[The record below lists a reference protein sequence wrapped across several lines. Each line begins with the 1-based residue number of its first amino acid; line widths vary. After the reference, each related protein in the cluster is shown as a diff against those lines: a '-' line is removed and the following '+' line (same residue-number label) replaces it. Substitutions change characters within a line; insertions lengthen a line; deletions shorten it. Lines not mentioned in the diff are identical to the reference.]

1 MYGMVK
7 IYLKNIKL
15 FCKFIYM
22 KDYKKLYLK
31 YKTKYL
37 MAKDGN
43 RIHLDD
49 IMRETLEI
57 YQLVS
62 GYYDGEIYI
71 SGSMGLLALAYFIDK
86 NMIPKDYPLPG
97 DIDIVV
103 FVEGR
108 MREIKPKKIGEFSR
122 LQETITSSATF
133 NRSGTNYFNSFD
145 LIATNKNSEH
155 HIINHLGHEIR
166 ILSLNEIKAEYIE
179 NFDVSEK
186 QENDL
191 RKLDLIEKLEKYDL
205 AVEFT
210 GRASRLEPMTAMKRR
225 RRPDSESM
233 VDLATDRR
241 FDSSP
246 VTGDLSG
253 RNPLARNLFA
263 DSDSDGMA
271 EESRPVA
278 RSLFGDSPAPTQP
291 IARNLFGDSPTTTQP
306 VTRSLFN
313 AMESES
319 DSEEIS
325 VPTIVR
331 KKLNFGS

>member
-1 MYGMVK
+1 
-7 IYLKNIKL
+7 
-15 FCKFIYM
+15 M
-22 KDYKKLYLK
+22 KDYKKLYFK

-57 YQLVS
+57 YQLLS
-62 GYYDGEIYI
+62 EYYNEIYI

-86 NMIPKDYPLPG
+86 KIIPKDYPLPG

-108 MREIKPKKIGEFSR
+108 MPNIKPKKIGEFSR
-122 LQETITSSATF
+122 LQETIASSATF

-145 LIATNKNSEH
+145 LIATNKYSKH
-155 HIINHLGHEIR
+155 HVINHLGHEIK
-166 ILSLNEIKAEYIE
+166 ILELKEIKTEYME
-179 NFDVSEK
+179 NFDISEK

-210 GRASRLEPMTAMKRR
+210 DKPSILEPKISIKRR
-225 RRPDSESM
+225 RRHDSESM

-241 FDSSP
+241 FDSEPSVARSLFSDVSSP
-246 VTGDLSG
+246 VEDKQ
-253 RNPLARNLFA
+253 PLARNLFNDA
-263 DSDSDGMA
+263 HSPA
-271 EESRPVA
+271 EARQPLA
-278 RSLFGDSPAPTQP
+278 RSLFGDLSMQ
-291 IARNLFGDSPTTTQP
+291 
-306 VTRSLFN
+306 
-313 AMESES
+313 SES
-319 DSEEIS
+319 DSEEIH
-325 VPTIVR
+325 VPSIVR
-331 KKLNFGS
+331 KKIDFNS